1 MIGCLD
7 ISYAVVAWDL
17 DALRTIEAKFV
28 SLLFKLSKIILLY
41 VHTAVFGIC
50 TSAISCWK
58 LAAVRARIFLR
69 PTLILAAHL
78 FSLIFKHLQLL
89 RQEEE
94 EVVCYD
100 MIFSLVYYKGKRN
113 AQFCVLDSL
122 TTYEGVCIFYLVI
135 KFRRMKSLKPCK
147 PCTMST
153 IFIGKSVTHYVSAIQ
168 FDESL
173 VSVN

>member
-7 ISYAVVAWDL
+7 ISYAVVAWVL
-17 DALRTIEAKFV
+17 DALRTIQRQN
-28 SLLFKLSKIILLY
+28 LSAYSSSYQRLY
-41 VHTAVFGIC
+41 YYTAVFGIC